1 MGMDF
6 QRPTELADYF
16 GYMILCAPDE
26 YPYEDFRGDN
36 QDTNASVF
44 GDAFRALE
52 KFIASTRSEEGREK
66 LSECLRNLKVAF
78 EFYEHGD
85 NKQGDEFLQE
95 TDRMFQRCRKYIPIS
110 DE

>member
-1 MGMDF
+1 
-6 QRPTELADYF
+6 
-16 GYMILCAPDE
+16 MILSAPDD
-26 YPYEDFRGDN
+26 YPYQDFLGDN

-52 KFIASTRSEEGREK
+52 KFVSSARTDEGRER
-66 LSECLRNLKVAF
+66 LTECLRSLHVAY

-85 NKQGDEFLQE
+85 NTQGDEFLQE
-95 TDRMFQRCRKYIPIS
+95 TERMFQRCRKYIPIS